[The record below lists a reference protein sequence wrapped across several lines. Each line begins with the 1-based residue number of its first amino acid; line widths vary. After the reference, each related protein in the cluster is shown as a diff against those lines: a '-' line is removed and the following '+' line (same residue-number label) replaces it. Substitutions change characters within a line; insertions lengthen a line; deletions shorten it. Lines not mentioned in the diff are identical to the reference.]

1 MADKV
6 YTGSHQK
13 VEVPY
18 HGQFPPS
25 MNYSNMIEEKNLKK
39 TFIIATLASTL
50 IGTFTAATTLHDKIQ
65 EKREKA
71 KQKETDG
78 KQNNQLKKLKEQ
90 VASFEKAA
98 IETKEKF
105 EANLDEKPSDDK
117 DKRGRSRS
125 RSRSRSS
132 SRSRSRRRRRR
143 RELLEDEAF
152 FADSVRRSKAMIQQ
166 TYAEGLNRVGPAYAV
181 GDLTTENRLQ
191 AQVIKL
197 QQTVIGVLQ
206 QAVNDGR
213 SLTQK
218 DFDQLIAAQ
227 HEARNGSISALQ
239 EQEDRMLAG
248 RDPDLKRIT
257 NGLEPREKASSQPD
271 VQQLAIEPA
280 YDVRRPSSLRSQ
292 AKPWLPAREA
302 LFGVD
307 GKFAQPREL
316 SVFVAPKEPM
326 PVNAKR
332 ASVAV
337 QQLANT
343 DPLPS
348 EKMMK
353 SNGVPA
359 ATEAGRQR
367 ATSVATQAPKAT
379 TEKRAASVAA
389 QASKSSPPNK
399 TVVGGP
405 TNASTKTV
413 VGKAAS
419 VSPKASSKNALVLAD
434 EPKRERAASQ
444 AAAPPTL
451 SAKAS
456 PPTRKPAQ
464 KPIATPEE
472 EIFCYYSEDLQRS
485 SLPLNSAFRPSGN
498 HRCPTCHVKIPVDT
512 RDVWVLSTHFPG
524 KENRQKVREY
534 RMDARFVVKCHNAD
548 GEFACVLCDRYRD
561 MDCICRSV
569 DALVKHLGTAH
580 SPDEFEHDPDLVRM
594 EKGSRLDVRGR
605 ELALGV
611 R

>member
-1 MADKV
+1 MLHSSITFSHVADKV

-25 MNYSNMIEEKNLKK
+25 MNYSNMIEEKNLKVGMLAK
-39 TFIIATLASTL
+39 SCTLR
-50 IGTFTAATTLHDKIQ
+50 Q
-65 EKREKA
+65 KREKA

-239 EQEDRMLAG
+239 EQEGRMLAG

-307 GKFAQPREL
+307 
-316 SVFVAPKEPM
+316 
-326 PVNAKR
+326 
-332 ASVAV
+332 VAV